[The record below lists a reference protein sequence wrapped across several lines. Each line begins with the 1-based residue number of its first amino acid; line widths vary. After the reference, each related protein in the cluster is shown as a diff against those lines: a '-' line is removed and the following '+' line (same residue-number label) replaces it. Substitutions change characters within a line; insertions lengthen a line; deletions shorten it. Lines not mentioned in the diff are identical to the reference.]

1 MRFILGNREHGGPP
15 RIWFWFLDVSGTFE
29 SESSIWRME
38 TFPFEEFSL
47 LKDSRVNHLF
57 EIIVERYL
65 KFKNYHIFTIFV
77 GKWLKKKFNSVQST
91 STSINKNSFSLI
103 NIYIRSIL
111 SVIRKTNSTNY
122 LFDRRKVDFARNGYT
137 TECINFH
144 EKQRAG
150 ELSAG
155 LDPPRG
161 FYKRML
167 PAVAQN
173 LSLSLSLLPSSFCW
187 KVTKVPIYQV
197 QSFVP
202 SRRDEEEMIQEA

>member
-1 MRFILGNREHGGPP
+1 M
-15 RIWFWFLDVSGTFE
+15 
-29 SESSIWRME
+29 
-38 TFPFEEFSL
+38 
-47 LKDSRVNHLF
+47 
-57 EIIVERYL
+57 
-65 KFKNYHIFTIFV
+65 
-77 GKWLKKKFNSVQST
+77 
-91 STSINKNSFSLI
+91 I

-173 LSLSLSLLPSSFCW
+173 LSLSLSLSSPLPFAGRLQKFQYIKCSLS
-187 KVTKVPIYQV
+187 
-197 QSFVP
+197 
-202 SRRDEEEMIQEA
+202 SRRGETKRR